1 MVGKS
6 NIDRAHHLPA
16 EIEEELDDERM
27 HSMADEGGFTAAEA
41 ETEEEEIVMPSQVVR
56 PPNTNAA
63 EATKKPDP
71 DVIPASRETSS
82 TTAPEPQK
90 LRRLPKLTEP
100 QLSIALIAV
109 SGVAVISILGWAL
122 ERRARRYSEEVRDM
136 AA

>member
-6 NIDRAHHLPA
+6 NIDRAHHLAA

-63 EATKKPDP
+63 EAAKEQDP
-71 DVIPASRETSS
+71 EVIPASRETSNS
-82 TTAPEPQK
+82 PHPAPKENQ
-90 LRRLPKLTEP
+90 RLPKLTEP

-109 SGVAVISILGWAL
+109 SGIAIISVLGWAL